1 MDEPEWWPSG
11 IAQTSVDQAISEG
24 VLRTSFGKTSVWN
37 VSAALEPEW
46 WNTLLR
52 GRSTW
57 GEWPTRID
65 SVSLVES
72 ISARRNEVV
81 VCLNQTILASL
92 IPIDRGDDVSRV
104 VRHEPWFSRLQDQPI
119 LLPKGGW
126 SVEGND
132 RILLYPMYEKKT
144 VQADPSDIATTV
156 SDLSSLHSSLAD
168 EVTPSTERRWNERLK
183 AVEDKLKTNT
193 MWRAPHSS
201 TTLGLPRLHLD
212 IDSIVEVDG
221 KQMFL
226 PLCRTLSEHLLCES
240 DRLPSL
246 ASLMML
252 EHQWAR
258 KDGLSEQQR
267 QNMLETWS
275 RSVPSSW
282 SSRSALST
290 VRGGAWVWRY
300 HATVL
305 ELAQAKAFA
314 DETTVKACE
323 QWLREVS
330 RLQAYLGTLR
340 MWKSGQWVGITG
352 LIVSFF
358 AWKLET
364 LTPNQSFI
372 VALLSFGLGLATNFI
387 YRAKDPKPY

>member
-1 MDEPEWWPSG
+1 MDEPAWWPTG
-11 IAQTSVDQAISEG
+11 IALSSLKVAQKDG
-24 VLRTSFGKTSVWN
+24 LLRTSYGRTVLWDFQPFLTPLGWSMAPEEGTVWGYW
-37 VSAALEPEW
+37 ETGIE
-46 WNTLLR
+46 TIELLSSSSQ
-52 GRSTW
+52 G
-57 GEWPTRID
+57 
-65 SVSLVES
+65 LVLL
-72 ISARRNEVV
+72 
-81 VCLNQTILASL
+81 LNQTIIAT
-92 IPIDRGDDVSRV
+92 IQPAHIGDDVSRLA
-104 VRHEPWFSRLQDQPI
+104 RYEPWHEALKTHDI
-119 LLPKGGW
+119 LLPIGGW
-126 SVEGND
+126 AVDGND
-132 RILLYPMYEKKT
+132 RILLYPMHTPLPFDGKDSTALGLVE
-144 VQADPSDIATTV
+144 QLGA
-156 SDLSSLHSSLAD
+156 LHSSL
-168 EVTPSTERRWNERLK
+168 EQFTTPNTERRWNDRLK
-183 AVEDKLKTNT
+183 AVEDQLKTKT
-193 MWRAPHSS
+193 MWRAPHASS
-201 TTLGLPRLHLD
+201 TLGLPRIHLSL
-212 IDSIVEVDG
+212 DSVVEANG
-221 KQMFL
+221 KPMFL
-226 PLCRTLSEHLLCES
+226 PLCRSLSEHLLCES

-267 QNMLETWS
+267 QNMLEVWS
-275 RSVPSSW
+275 RSVPTAW
-282 SSRSALST
+282 SNRAALST

-300 HATVL
+300 HATIL

-314 DETTVKACE
+314 DEVTVKACE

-372 VALLSFGLGLATNFI
+372 VAFLSFGLGLATNFI